1 MKSPLFEEELLE
13 IYKDARKIALEEFS
27 KVAVGEVQR

>member
-1 MKSPLFEEELLE
+1 LRSPLFDDELREL
-13 IYKDARKIALEEFS
+13 YKDARKIALEEFG